1 MATCFAALF
10 AVNEYQN
17 HKEEQRIGLL
27 GEYNQRYS
35 TDKNIQKVV
44 RWMLKV
50 AIVDESGEIVGA
62 NPDRSVCKPDVHEK
76 EMFMRFFEELYL
88 HIKTGSVDKRQA
100 CLFFSYYAIK
110 FDEIKDYRLDI
121 SDYKSKTEI
130 ENEEVDFSTTKYWTS
145 YRRFVDEMK
154 KEWDAY
160 LNETNN
166 KYV

>member
-1 MATCFAALF
+1 MRQAIVIFAFIIAGIVFCCAFACTTTDEIRLLTGMDILFTEYLAAIVSCGTFMATCFAALF

-88 HIKTGSVDKRQA
+88 HIKTGIIRKEQT
-100 CLFFSYYAIK
+100 
-110 FDEIKDYRLDI
+110 RLSFI
-121 SDYKSKTEI
+121 HTAS
-130 ENEEVDFSTTKYWTS
+130 F
-145 YRRFVDEMK
+145 
-154 KEWDAY
+154 
-160 LNETNN
+160 
-166 KYV
+166 YVQI